1 MKRQLSLWIV
11 MLTLLCVPSC
21 MQAVTVKFKYVS
33 GGEDITS
40 QLSSK
45 SVSIYKNGA
54 YLTKASWD
62 SYYDYSLGYTVQGDG
77 SVVLDDALVGT
88 TLAYVSSLG
97 HKAEFTVQANES
109 TIELN
114 CSKLTVTTKDEEG
127 NAISSSISL
136 SGKTSTTVSTNESGM
151 GVAYVVP
158 GLYIYSWNYGSD
170 TIDLTTDNALSLTAK
185 VEKIEEKQTY
195 SLRIQPRY
203 GNYPVDYDDYYYLF
217 KSGNQLNS
225 IYRNTDYMSGRTYWG
240 TSVTAGTYEIRDQ
253 MGGTSGEVTIESDT
267 TIYLDYQKVTFTSK
281 CGSNPNV
288 NQGIKVERLGES
300 SSYYT
305 GVSFFNKLT
314 DANGSA
320 EFYLLSGNYQYRA
333 AGGTTEFTVA
343 KEDLA
348 INIETVLLTFKVQ
361 CSDMSAVKFVVNNE
375 TLTPVDGVINYGC
388 MPGSEVKLEAWNV
401 SGESAYTVFSTGFTV
416 TADASKTV
424 DVKLH
429 TLQFT
434 SNNTNSSGI
443 IVRGEKTLSGFNSGL
458 SWNKKYYLIEGAYAY
473 QDPATSEYIAINL
486 TEDKTIDF
494 NFATVTVNVVDTDG
508 KAVPD
513 TSVSFGN
520 NSARTDNL
528 GTAVFHCV
536 PGSYKLS
543 WNNNAVSETIV
554 VEGDMQT
561 SLTIPALVS
570 FNVVGLNSSYA
581 SFRTVDNDYVG
592 TIYKGENSLR
602 LNPATEYTIGGYHGT
617 AKITNGCTITLGTL
631 RISSEGMGL
640 AFPMENWEAV
650 SNYGVIVGSTARL
663 TAIPV
668 SDDKFTKWTINGN
681 DYDTPVIDFK
691 ITEQDNTATAIFGGS
706 ETSRIQGV
714 QDSQPLDF
722 NDRYITLPNDM
733 KGMATIYTLDGKQ
746 MKQLGVA
753 GNQIGIYDL
762 PTGAYILS
770 FKHDGGVITARFIKK

>member
-1 MKRQLSLWIV
+1 

-62 SYYDYSLGYTVQGDG
+62 SYYDYSLGHNVQGDG

-136 SGKTSTTVSTNESGM
+136 SGKTSTTVFTNESGM

-158 GLYIYSWNYGSD
+158 GLYVYSWTYGNG
-170 TIDLTTDNALSLTAK
+170 TIDLTTDNTLSLTAK
-185 VEKIEEKQTY
+185 VKKEEKTY

-203 GNYPVDYDDYYYLF
+203 GNYPVDYDDSYYLF

-225 IYRNTDYMSGRTYWG
+225 IYRNTDYMSGRTYWS

-288 NQGIKVERLGES
+288 NQSIRVDRPEGS
-300 SSYYT
+300 SSYST
-305 GVSFFNKLT
+305 NVGFFNKLT

-361 CSDMSAVKFVVNNE
+361 CSDMSAVRFVVNNE
-375 TLTPVDGVINYGC
+375 PLTPIDGVINYGC
-388 MPGSEVKLEAWNV
+388 MPGSEVKLEAQMN
-401 SGESAYTVFSTGFTV
+401 SNYSSISTFMTV

-429 TLQFT
+429 ALQFT
-434 SNNTNSSGI
+434 SNYTNSSGI
-443 IVRGEKTLSGFNSGL
+443 NVRRNGNTYFTAE
-458 SWNKKYYLIEGAYAY
+458 WNAKYYLIEGAYAY

-494 NFATVTVNVVDTDG
+494 SFATVTVNVVDTDG
-508 KAVPD
+508 KAAPD
-513 TSVSFGN
+513 ISVILGN

-536 PGSYKLS
+536 LGSYKLS

-561 SLTIPALVS
+561 SLTIPAFVS
-570 FNVVGLNSSYA
+570 FNAVGLNSSSRPLY
-581 SFRTVDNDYVG
+581 SIDGNYIGTVYEGN
-592 TIYKGENSLR
+592 NSLR
-602 LNPATEYTIGGYHGT
+602 LDPAAEYTIGGYHGT
-617 AKITNGCTITLGTL
+617 TKINNGCTITLGTL

-681 DYDTPVIDFK
+681 DYETPVIDFK

-722 NDRYITLPNDM
+722 NDRYITLPNEM
-733 KGMATIYTLDGKQ
+733 TGVATIYTLDGKQ

-770 FKHDGGVITARFIKK
+770 FKHDGGMITARFIKK

>member
-1 MKRQLSLWIV
+1 MKRQLSLWIA

-136 SGKTSTTVSTNESGM
+136 SGKTSTTVFTNESGM

-158 GLYIYSWNYGSD
+158 GLYVYSWTYGNG
-170 TIDLTTDNALSLTAK
+170 TIDLTTDNTLSLTAK
-185 VEKIEEKQTY
+185 VKKEEKTY

-203 GNYPVDYDDYYYLF
+203 GNYPVDYNDYYYLF

-225 IYRNTDYMSGRTYWG
+225 IYRNTDYMSGRTYWS

-288 NQGIKVERLGES
+288 NQSIRVDRPGGS
-300 SSYYT
+300 SSYST
-305 GVSFFNKLT
+305 NVGFFNKLT

-320 EFYLLSGNYQYRA
+320 VFYLLSGNYQYVA
-333 AGGTTEFTVA
+333 AGGITEFTVA

-348 INIETVLLTFKVQ
+348 IDIETVLLTFKVQ
-361 CSDMSAVKFVVNNE
+361 CNDMSAVKFVVNNE
-375 TLTPVDGVINYGC
+375 PLTPIDGVINYGC
-388 MPGSEVKLEAWNV
+388 MPGSEVKLVA
-401 SGESAYTVFSTGFTV
+401 STYDGSYSSTSTYMIV

-429 TLQFT
+429 ALQFT
-434 SNNTNSSGI
+434 SNYTNSSGI
-443 IVRGEKTLSGFNSGL
+443 TLDGENMSSPITANF
-458 SWNKKYYLIEGAYAY
+458 NKKYYLIEGAYAY
-473 QDPATSEYIAINL
+473 RDPATSEYIAINL

-494 NFATVTVNVVDTDG
+494 SFATVTVNVVDTDG
-508 KAVPD
+508 KAVAD
-513 TSVSFGN
+513 ASVSLGN
-520 NSARTDNL
+520 NSARTDNS

-536 PGSYKLS
+536 PGNYTLS
-543 WNNNAVSETIV
+543 WGYALVSETIV

-570 FNVVGLNSSYA
+570 FNVVGLNNDYGEYLY
-581 SFRTVDNDYVG
+581 TVDNVRVG
-592 TIYKGENSLR
+592 SVRWGENSLR
-602 LNPATEYTIGGYHGT
+602 LDPTAEYTINGYHGT
-617 AKITNGCTITLGTL
+617 TKITNGCTVTLGKL

-650 SNYGVIVGSTARL
+650 SEYGVIVGSTARL

-681 DYDTPVIDFK
+681 DYETPVVDFK
-691 ITEQDNTATAIFGGS
+691 ITEQNTLATAVFGGS
-706 ETSRIQGV
+706 GTNKVQAIQAG
-714 QDSQPLDF
+714 QSLDF
-722 NDRYITLPNDM
+722 NNRYITLPNEM
-733 KGMATIYTLDGKQ
+733 TGVATIYTLDGKLV
-746 MKQLGVA
+746 KQLGVA
-753 GNQIGIYDL
+753 GDQIGIYDL
-762 PTGAYILS
+762 PTGAYVLS